1 MEALPDDYTEEE
13 LNCKE
18 ENCVSLFENET
29 WHSLCQFRMQY
40 RIKTNYSSGGK
51 RTNSYLVILF
61 CFIIQDDDVNGQQN
75 RIVLINGGPGSGM
88 MSTKYSTDSLV
99 NLYGSIVIEKSCA

>member
-1 MEALPDDYTEEE
+1 MYKNYNFLAGILRENPLPPP
-13 LNCKE
+13 
-18 ENCVSLFENET
+18 
-29 WHSLCQFRMQY
+29 
-40 RIKTNYSSGGK
+40 NYSSGGK

-61 CFIIQDDDVNGQQN
+61 CFIIQGDDVNGQQN

-99 NLYGSIVIEKSCA
+99 NLYDSIVIEKSCA